1 MGAVRSHGLHRSA
14 YALFRQ
20 AFMAACKGLGRAHR
34 KSVGFSGLVA
44 KGGCDLGPN
53 FQVLLSTLNASTQ
66 AQEGQDSDDDN
77 DCADDINDI
86 VHENHL

>member
-1 MGAVRSHGLHRSA
+1 
-14 YALFRQ
+14 
-20 AFMAACKGLGRAHR
+20 MAACKGLGRAHR